1 MKLLEILG
9 IYIVGFISTILNV
22 IVIGYAM
29 KSIWSYGLNEVT
41 GYSMTLSAAF
51 LISMFIMFMYNTF
64 RYKENDKKYTDFE
77 EILLV
82 LFSRE
87 IALIS
92 GTLISWLYVW
102 LMTLILI

>member
-9 IYIVGFISTILNV
+9 IYIVGFISTLINV
-22 IVIGYAM
+22 IVIGFIM

-41 GYSMTLSAAF
+41 GYSMTTSDAF

-64 RYKENDKKYTDFE
+64 RYKENDKKYTDLT
-77 EILLV
+77 EILFV

-87 IALIS
+87 ITLIS

>member
-1 MKLLEILG
+1 MKLLKVLG
-9 IYIVGFISTILNV
+9 IYLVGFISTLINV
-22 IVIGYAM
+22 IVIGYVM

-41 GYSMTLSAAF
+41 GYSMTTSDAF